1 MTVSRAVFAF
11 PVTEVGLN
19 PEDFMTAKPT
29 LVRRAD
35 TTPTEHSQA
44 APWSETV
51 EIPPGAPILFVSGQV
66 PPVVDANQPIESAAA
81 YGDMETQT
89 RGVLR
94 RLAAK
99 LANAGYT
106 MRDLV
111 KVTAF
116 MVGEPRFDG
125 RPDLEGFGRAW
136 REVFGPDMLPAR
148 SRIEV
153 VRLMNPAWLV
163 EIEAVAAKTA

>member
-1 MTVSRAVFAF
+1 MT
-11 PVTEVGLN
+11 P
-19 PEDFMTAKPT
+19 KPT
-29 LVRRAD
+29 LPRRAD

-44 APWSETV
+44 APWSESV
-51 EIPPGAPILFVSGQV
+51 EIPAGAPLLFVSGQV
-66 PPVVDANQPIESAAA
+66 PPVVDATQPIESQAA

-94 RLAAK
+94 RLEAK

-111 KVTAF
+111 KATAF
-116 MVGEPRFDG
+116 MVGEARFGG

-163 EIEAVAAKTA
+163 EIEAVAAKTGGGDARQGGRPAPEI

>member
-1 MTVSRAVFAF
+1 LAA
-11 PVTEVGLN
+11 N
-19 PEDFMTAKPT
+19 KPA

-44 APWSETV
+44 APWSESV
-51 EIPPGAPILFVSGQV
+51 EIPAGVPLLFVSGQV
-66 PPVVDANQPIESAAA
+66 PPVVDPKAPIEAREA

-94 RLAAK
+94 RLEAK
-99 LANAGYT
+99 LANAGYS
-106 MRDLV
+106 MRDIV
-111 KVTAF
+111 KLTAF
-116 MVGEPRFDG
+116 MVGEARFGG

-136 REVFGPDMLPAR
+136 REVFGADMLPAR

-163 EIEAVAAKTA
+163 EIEAVAAKPA

>member
-1 MTVSRAVFAF
+1 MSAT
-11 PVTEVGLN
+11 
-19 PEDFMTAKPT
+19 KPA
-29 LVRRAD
+29 LIRRAD

-44 APWSETV
+44 APWSESV
-51 EIPPGAPILFVSGQV
+51 EIPAGVPLLFVSGQV
-66 PPVVDANQPIESAAA
+66 PPVVDATQPIESAAA

-94 RLAAK
+94 RLEAK
-99 LANAGYT
+99 LANAGYA

-116 MVGEPRFDG
+116 MVGEARFGG
-125 RPDLEGFGRAW
+125 RPDLAGFGRAW
-136 REVFGPDMLPAR
+136 REVFSADMLPAR

-163 EIEAVAAKTA
+163 EIEAVAAKSA